1 MSIFSRFFGRKD
13 EPGDAGALVANPEAG
28 EAGDTVAL
36 TVLFAD
42 ALTIDVAALA
52 QALRAYHRSTG
63 DARCEITEEPGPFL
77 ALAGWK
83 NHVVRMVGFD
93 VPMPAESVEVCVAP
107 AHYPQELKAQVR
119 AHRSHVIL
127 YYAGYEASVLE
138 QYVALATVAGA
149 LARLGALVVLNESAH
164 TSLPAA
170 VFDADIEG
178 DSIELLRDLEL
189 PALYCGFVKYEVE
202 GVQGVWMRTYGAH
215 HFGQPDFAAL
225 AEGHHEGEK
234 YFELFG
240 NVLRY
245 LIDSGA
251 EMGAG
256 HTMQVGEDKF
266 LRLRAPLEAEYF
278 LDGPEAVLVAELI
291 GAHEINARPH

>member
-1 MSIFSRFFGRKD
+1 MSIFSRFFGRKE
-13 EPGDAGALVANPEAG
+13 EPGDAGALVANPDCEDG
-28 EAGDTVAL
+28 VAL
-36 TVLFAD
+36 TVVFGD
-42 ALTIDVAALA
+42 ALNIDVAALA

-63 DARCEITEEPGPFL
+63 DARCEITEDPSPFL

-93 VPMPAESVEVCVAP
+93 APMPAESVEACVAP
-107 AHYPQELKAQVR
+107 AHYPQELKARVR

-149 LARLGALVVLNESAH
+149 LARLGALAVLNESAR
-164 TSLPAA
+164 TSLPAG

-178 DSIELLRDLEL
+178 DSVELLRHLDLT
-189 PALYCGFVKYEVE
+189 ALYCGFVKYEVE

-215 HFGQPDFAAL
+215 HFGQPDFASL
-225 AEGHHEGEK
+225 AEGHHEGTK

-256 HTMQVGEDKF
+256 HTMQVGEDEF
-266 LRLRAPLEAEYF
+266 LRLRAPLQAEYF
-278 LDGPEAVLVAELI
+278 LDGPDAVLVAEVI
-291 GAHEINARPH
+291 GADEINARPH

>member
-13 EPGDAGALVANPEAG
+13 EPADAGALVANPD
-28 EAGDTVAL
+28 AGDTVAL
-36 TVLFAD
+36 TVVFAD
-42 ALTIDVAALA
+42 ALNIDVAALA
-52 QALRAYHRSTG
+52 EALRAYHRSTG
-63 DARCEITEEPGPFL
+63 DARCEITEEPGTFL

-83 NHVVRMVGFD
+83 KHVVRMVGFD
-93 VPMPAESVEVCVAP
+93 APMPSESVEACVAP
-107 AHYPQELKAQVR
+107 AHYPQELKARVR

-149 LARLGALVVLNESAH
+149 MARLGALAVLNESAR
-164 TSLPAA
+164 TSLPAG
-170 VFDADIEG
+170 VFDAENEG
-178 DSIELLRDLEL
+178 DSIELLRHLDL

-215 HFGQPDFAAL
+215 HFGHPDFAAL
-225 AEGHHEGEK
+225 AEGHHEGRK
-234 YFELFG
+234 YFDLFG

-245 LIDSGA
+245 LIESGA

-266 LRLRAPLEAEYF
+266 LRLRAPLETEYF
-278 LDGPEAVLVAELI
+278 LDGPDAVLVAEMI
-291 GAHEINARPH
+291 GADEIEARLH

>member
-1 MSIFSRFFGRKD
+1 VSIFSRFFGRKD
-13 EPGDAGALVANPEAG
+13 EPGDAGALVANPDCEDG
-28 EAGDTVAL
+28 VAL
-36 TVLFAD
+36 TVVFAD
-42 ALTIDVAALA
+42 ALHIDVAALA

-63 DARCEITEEPGPFL
+63 DARCEITEDPGPFL

-83 NHVVRMVGFD
+83 KHVVRMVGFNA
-93 VPMPAESVEVCVAP
+93 PMPGESVEACVAP
-107 AHYPQELKAQVR
+107 AHYPQELKARVR
-119 AHRSHVIL
+119 AHSSHVIL

-149 LARLGALVVLNESAH
+149 MARLGALAVLNESAK
-164 TSLPAA
+164 TSLPAG

-178 DSIELLRDLEL
+178 DSIELLRHLDL

-215 HFGQPDFAAL
+215 HFGHPDFAAL
-225 AEGHHEGEK
+225 AEGHHEGRK

-278 LDGPEAVLVAELI
+278 LDGPDAVLVAEVI
-291 GAHEINARPH
+291 GADEIQARPH